1 MGSLRARLATGLSLL
16 LLAGFALQWVLVSIA
31 LRAVTEDYVESRLAR
46 DADVLLAGI
55 RVDGAG
61 TLQLTR
67 VPEGRYEEGAYS
79 GQYWQVRAG
88 AAVLRS
94 DSLWDWNLPEAA
106 LATGESRRE
115 RVAGPVGQ
123 SLLLLGRGFH
133 KSGADVVI
141 QVAEDMGTV
150 DAGIRKAQY
159 LLLAVTLGTLV
170 LMLVL
175 LYVTVR
181 RGLVPLETT
190 RIDMERV
197 ARGESE
203 LLAEDVPTEI
213 APLVREINALLVLL
227 SRRLARSRTLVGN
240 LAHGLKTPLSLVR
253 QLLRH
258 ESFASLPEPT
268 RRLEEHIG
276 AITAQVEREL
286 NRARLAGDGRG
297 GRRFDPA
304 RDVPPLVATL
314 AQLHAERSP
323 RVEFPAP
330 APGPWAADREDML
343 ELIGNLADNA
353 CKWCRGRVRITL
365 AAVGSILIEDD
376 GPGAPDLAA
385 THAHGVRLDESRP
398 GHGLGLSI
406 VRDIVDH
413 YGGVITFDTA
423 PDLGGLRVRVTL
435 PATA

>member
-1 MGSLRARLATGLSLL
+1 MGSLRARLAAGLALL
-16 LLAGFALQWVLVSIA
+16 LLAGFALQWGLVSLA

-46 DADVLLAGI
+46 DADVLLAGL
-55 RVDGAG
+55 RVDRGAVP
-61 TLQLTR
+61 TLAR
-67 VPEGRYEEGAYS
+67 VPEGRYGEVAYS
-79 GQYWQVRAG
+79 GQYWQVHAG
-88 AAVLRS
+88 PHVLRS
-94 DSLWDWNLPEAA
+94 DSLWDWTLPETALPPGAA
-106 LATGESRRE
+106 V
-115 RVAGPVGQ
+115 RVRIEGPVKQ
-123 SLLLLGRGFH
+123 SLLLVGRGFH
-133 KSGADVVI
+133 KSGLDVAVL
-141 QVAEDMGTV
+141 VAEDMDTV

-159 LLLAVTLGTLV
+159 LLLAVTAGTLV

-175 LYVTVR
+175 LQVTVR
-181 RGLVPLETT
+181 RGLAPLETT

-213 APLVREINALLVLL
+213 APLVREINTLLALL

-240 LAHGLKTPLSLVR
+240 LAHGLKTPLTLVR

-258 ESFASLPEPT
+258 GSLAALPEPT
-268 RRLEEHIG
+268 RRIEAHID
-276 AITAQVEREL
+276 AIAAQVEREL

-304 RDVPPLVATL
+304 RDVPALATTL
-314 AQLHAERSP
+314 AQLHAERAP
-323 RVEFPAP
+323 RIEFPVPP
-330 APGPWAADREDML
+330 AGAWAADREDML
-343 ELIGNLADNA
+343 ELLGNLADNA

-365 AAVGSILIEDD
+365 PAAGSLIVEDD
-376 GPGAPDLAA
+376 GSGAPDLAA
-385 THAHGVRLDESRP
+385 SHSHGVRLDESRP

-413 YGGVITFDTA
+413 YEGAIVFDTS

-435 PATA
+435 PARG